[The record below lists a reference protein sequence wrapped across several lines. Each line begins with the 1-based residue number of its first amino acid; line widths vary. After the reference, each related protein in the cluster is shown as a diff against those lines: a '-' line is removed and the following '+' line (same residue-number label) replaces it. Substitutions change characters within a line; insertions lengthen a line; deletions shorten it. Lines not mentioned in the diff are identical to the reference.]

1 MLSPYEQT
9 LEKLKSFCAYQERTH
24 QEVLKKM
31 RTLGVPDEWKDEMIC
46 FLIEE
51 NYLNELRY
59 AQSYVRGKFNL
70 KSWGRQ
76 KIRYGLKAKNI
87 SDPCIEKAIQS
98 EIDLQKYKETLLS
111 LIKKK
116 ASTLK
121 TTAPFKTR
129 QKLYAYA
136 ASKGYESASILE
148 INSPLARSSPV
159 CNAFI
164 IPFPFERCN

>member
-9 LEKLKSFCAYQERTH
+9 LEKLKSYCAYQERTH

-31 RTLGVPDEWKDEMIC
+31 RALDVPDEWKDEMTC

-51 NYLNELRY
+51 NYLNELRF
-59 AQSYVRGKFNL
+59 AQSYVRGKFNI

-98 EIDLQKYKETLLS
+98 EIDLQKYKETLLY

-116 ASTLK
+116 AATLK
-121 TTAPFKTR
+121 PTAPFKTR

-136 ASKGYESASILE
+136 TSKGYESASILE
-148 INSPLARSSPV
+148 ILNKYY
-159 CNAFI
+159 
-164 IPFPFERCN
+164 